1 MDSTVITEFDEAQ
14 RLGFQVLAKTVASMR
29 QGMTEADLADIAD
42 TLAADHGAT
51 GVFHPPEVQFGTQTT
66 SNAVW
71 KTPSKSRTLAPGD
84 LVVLDLGPAFG
95 NAYADVG
102 TTVAF
107 GAPEPAVLEVAR
119 ECVRATCGFASQWK
133 TVGELYVFSKAW
145 AVNHRLT
152 LASTRSI
159 GHAILPKEGKT
170 RFHFPRSAHAATWL
184 RRHQIRFLNPAR
196 LQGMWALRPLLSDG
210 SYGAAFEEVIY
221 VSGDTYR
228 VLGRDSPAE
237 IGTLPSIDGN

>member
-1 MDSTVITEFDEAQ
+1 MDTTVINQFDEAQ
-14 RLGFQVLAKTVASMR
+14 KVGFQILAQTVA
-29 QGMTEADLADIAD
+29 QLQEGMTEADLADVAD
-42 TLAADHGAT
+42 RLAQEHGST
-51 GVFHPPEVQFGTQTT
+51 GCFHPPEIQFGTQTT

-71 KTPSKSRTLAPGD
+71 KTPSKTRTLKAGD

-95 NAYADVG
+95 DAYADVG

-107 GAPEPAVLEVAR
+107 GAEEPPVLEVAR

-210 SYGAAFEEVIY
+210 NYGAAFEEVIY

-228 VLGRDSPAE
+228 VLGRDKPSE
-237 IGTLPSIDGN
+237 IGTLPPVSA